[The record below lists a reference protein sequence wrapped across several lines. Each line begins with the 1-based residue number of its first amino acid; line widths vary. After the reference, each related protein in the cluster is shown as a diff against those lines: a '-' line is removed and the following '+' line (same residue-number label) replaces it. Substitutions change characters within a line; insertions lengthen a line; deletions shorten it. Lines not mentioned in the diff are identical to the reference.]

1 MIKKLIKR
9 LLGRNTDTSPSAE
22 PDIKVTHHTLVS
34 CPKDNEWENEF
45 LLYKSFS
52 ASDIRI
58 DIMFRE
64 NEFNDAEKEKFFEFI
79 QDGINNGAGG
89 EVFTVF
95 CVVYSDYNIG
105 VATKG
110 NPEDNSLKLFIGK
123 ENIE

>member
-1 MIKKLIKR
+1 MVKKIIKR
-9 LLGRNTDTSPSAE
+9 LFGRNTVTAPSQS
-22 PDIKVTHHTLVS
+22 DIEAKHYNLVS

-64 NEFNDAEKEKFFEFI
+64 NEFNDAEKEKFFNFI
-79 QDGINNGAGG
+79 QDSISKGAGG

-105 VATKG
+105 IATKG